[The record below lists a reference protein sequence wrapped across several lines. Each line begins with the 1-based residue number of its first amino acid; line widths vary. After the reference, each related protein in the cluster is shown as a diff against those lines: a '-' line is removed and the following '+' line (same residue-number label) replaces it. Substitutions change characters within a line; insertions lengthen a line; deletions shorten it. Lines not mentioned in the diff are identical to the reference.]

1 MDVKALLAEIGKLSP
16 NDKLKVATAGES
28 KPDTETLSQVQ
39 LGKGSQARLSPFSGD
54 DAKGDVLFELW
65 KFEVRGMVRDGLFP
79 NAVVLQSIHRSL
91 RGTAADILLHL
102 GGDVK
107 VDDLLRKLGKVF
119 GNTFP
124 PEAILE
130 EFYSAKQ
137 RESEKVAMWVCRLET
152 ILSKLPVGTFT
163 PDASK
168 GMLRT
173 KFYSGLRLSVMRN
186 ALRHSFDGRAT
197 YEDLLVAARVAERE
211 HELENASARV
221 NQAIAI
227 DSGLSKKM
235 DQFLSSLEKVPS
247 TTLQVRV

>member
-1 MDVKALLAEIGKLSP
+1 
-16 NDKLKVATAGES
+16 
-28 KPDTETLSQVQ
+28 
-39 LGKGSQARLSPFSGD
+39 
-54 DAKGDVLFELW
+54 
-65 KFEVRGMVRDGLFP
+65 MVRDGLFP

-119 GNTFP
+119 GNTLP
-124 PEAILE
+124 PEAILV
-130 EFYSAKQ
+130 EFYLAKQ

-152 ILSKLPVGTFT
+152 ILSKLPIGTFT

-173 KFYSGLRLSVMRN
+173 KFYSGLRLSVMCN

-221 NQAIAI
+221 NQATAI

-235 DQFLSSLEKVPS
+235 DQFLSSLEKVQTRLDKLES
-247 TTLQVRV
+247 RQISAVRLQVVSEQNRSPWRLKNNYYVYELATAISLSKSLVKPWIHINKNWHPSWIRKT